1 MNIRI
6 CITGSEIVNGFI
18 HDTNSHFFAKALY
31 ALGYQVTGIEV
42 VGDNPEQI
50 KNTWKR
56 LSQTGDLILQS
67 GGLGPTLDDLTV
79 DLICEFL
86 QCESKENASSL
97 KKLEDFFASK
107 KNKETAK
114 ETANAPSLDVARR
127 QIRYP
132 AKSEV
137 IENPLGMAPGFF
149 VPSIPFIALPGFPV
163 EIKGMWNDVVKI
175 LETLPL
181 QKNHTKQ
188 VTLWGMGESDLFSR
202 IKFPPSLEV
211 GVHSKPMGNKLFFRT
226 PAKDNSKNVTENLLQ
241 ELEQE
246 FPYSIGQDPL
256 KELIEFLKKEHLTI
270 TMAESCTAGLSAKIL
285 TDFAGASAV
294 FHGSVVSYANNI
306 KEKVLGVRPETIDKH
321 GAVSKQSALEMA
333 EGVRKLMHADV
344 AFSVTGIAGPSGGS
358 IEKPVGTVF
367 LGFSF
372 SNELRKKI
380 SLPSTLYGQFYY
392 PFGRERFRTITVQT
406 AYIVLWQIF
415 CKAKN
420 FSAWQ
425 KTELAKNFKAENTSD
440 ENAND
445 SRSK

>member
-1 MNIRI
+1 
-6 CITGSEIVNGFI
+6 
-18 HDTNSHFFAKALY
+18 
-31 ALGYQVTGIEV
+31 
-42 VGDNPEQI
+42 
-50 KNTWKR
+50 
-56 LSQTGDLILQS
+56 
-67 GGLGPTLDDLTV
+67 
-79 DLICEFL
+79 
-86 QCESKENASSL
+86 
-97 KKLEDFFASK
+97 
-107 KNKETAK
+107 
-114 ETANAPSLDVARR
+114 
-127 QIRYP
+127 
-132 AKSEV
+132 
-137 IENPLGMAPGFF
+137 
-149 VPSIPFIALPGFPV
+149 
-163 EIKGMWNDVVKI
+163 
-175 LETLPL
+175 
-181 QKNHTKQ
+181 
-188 VTLWGMGESDLFSR
+188 MGESDLFSR

-372 SNELRKKI
+372 SNELLKKFA
-380 SLPSTLYGQFYY
+380 LPSTLYGQFYY